1 MSGADAER
9 TVERL
14 HPNLELTREGAVH
27 TLRVDRE
34 EALGAL
40 NFEIMEALGAYVDAL
55 AADRS
60 CRVLIITGT
69 GKGFVAGAD
78 ITGYHGASQ
87 AEFDGFQRRSRR
99 TFDAIAALPQ
109 VTICAVN
116 GYALGGGFELALC
129 CDFIL
134 VAERAKLGL
143 PEIKLG
149 LLPGG
154 GGTQRLPKLVGKMR
168 AKEILLTGRFITA
181 AEAVAYG
188 AALEVTP
195 QDGLMDRARELAET
209 LAAQA
214 PVALAEGKRVID
226 DGVEMSLAAGLTFEQ
241 RVLGALYATDDAKE
255 GIAAFIEKR
264 DAVFRGS

>member
-1 MSGADAER
+1 MSDPSI
-9 TVERL
+9 ERL
-14 HPNLELTREGAVH
+14 HPNLELTREGNIH
-27 TLRVDRE
+27 ILRIDRE

-55 AADRS
+55 ASDTS
-60 CRVLIITGT
+60 VRVLIVTGT

-87 AEFDGFQRRSRR
+87 AAFDTFQRRSRR

-109 VTICAVN
+109 ITICAVN
-116 GYALGGGFELALC
+116 GFALGGGFELALA

-143 PEIKLG
+143 PEIRLG

-154 GGTQRLPKLVGKMR
+154 GGTQRLPKLVGRMR

-181 AEAVAYG
+181 AEAVEYG
-188 AALEVTP
+188 AALEMTP
-195 QDGLMDRARELAET
+195 QDGLMDRARELAAT

-255 GIAAFIEKR
+255 GIAAFVEKR
-264 DAVFRGS
+264 DAVFKGQ